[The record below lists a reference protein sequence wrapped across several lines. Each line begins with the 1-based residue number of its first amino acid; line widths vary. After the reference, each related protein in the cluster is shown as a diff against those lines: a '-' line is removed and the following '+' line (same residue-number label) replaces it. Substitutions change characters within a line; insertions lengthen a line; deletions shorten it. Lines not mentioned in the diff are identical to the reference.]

1 MIILKPNPWH
11 RQVPSPSLVC
21 VHTCIMQPLAVS
33 STRGSRRP
41 RKLTQEER
49 EEAAEAAAAALADPG
64 LEAGLYIINRAG
76 YDPRVGDSRHGPS
89 QCAVCAAA
97 A

>member
-1 MIILKPNPWH
+1 MIISQLAFACSGATAA
-11 RQVPSPSLVC
+11 RVTRLMC
-21 VHTCIMQPLAVS
+21 TLQPLAVT

-41 RKLTQEER
+41 RKLTQQER

-76 YDPRVGDSRHGPS
+76 YAHVWRSRGR
-89 QCAVCAAA
+89 AARN
-97 A
+97 